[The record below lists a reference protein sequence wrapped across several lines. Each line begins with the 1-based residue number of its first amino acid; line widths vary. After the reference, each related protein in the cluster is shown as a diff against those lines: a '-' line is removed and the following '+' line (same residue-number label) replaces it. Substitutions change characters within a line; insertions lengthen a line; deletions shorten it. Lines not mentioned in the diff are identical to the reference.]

1 MFNNL
6 NVRKKLLV
14 GFGIILILTILI
26 ASFSMIE
33 LKKSNDSLKDL
44 MAGAVKADDLIK
56 EDRINMNIAARY
68 LRDMVIEKDDSNYAA
83 KTAIVQEKIAAIKKS
98 FETLQTMDVLDKDEL
113 NEYQDAME
121 EWFEIGDKVLELLD
135 KNEREEAQKVILEE
149 CTPALDKS
157 IDLVKPLNEETD
169 RIRTE
174 TVNESVQTTN
184 TALIFLLVVSI
195 GAVAAGILLCLKVT
209 QSIVKP
215 VNEVVEAMKGVAN
228 GQMSQELT
236 YQSND
241 ELGVLVENVKMTCT
255 TLEEVVQDLTYRMDQ
270 MAKGNFDPH
279 GNERVYKG
287 DLAPILTSI
296 RQMNHNLSD
305 TLSQVQQISEQ
316 VAEGSDQVSSGAQN
330 LSEASAEQAS
340 SVEELAATITEIS
353 ENIQRTADNAKEAS
367 DKVYCAQNELT
378 VSNEQMQDMIQA
390 MAEISHKSED
400 IGKIIKTI
408 EDIAFQTNI
417 LALNAAVEAARAGEA
432 GRGFAVVADEV
443 RNLASKSAEA
453 AKNTTGLIEGTIE
466 AVNNGTDIANRTAD
480 SLMATV
486 ESTKAAVT
494 YVDDISSSAA
504 EQAESIFQVRQGV
517 DQIAG
522 IVQTNSATAEES
534 AAASEELSAQS
545 QTLKNLVGV
554 FNLRKDIKGFSGV
567 TPPMMKTPSVPVRA
581 PHIASIKRYE
591 WEPGLETGN
600 RLIDSQ
606 HKELIEKIND
616 LLEACASGNGRSE
629 INAMVQHLKDYTKKH
644 FDDEEQLQKRFKYP
658 DRVNHK
664 RYHEEFKE
672 TVRKLSEELERD
684 GASVSLVGK
693 INSSVAE
700 WLITHIKRE
709 DVRVAKH
716 IEEQL

>member
-56 EDRINMNIAARY
+56 ENRINMNIAARY

-83 KTAIVQEKIAAIKKS
+83 KTAIVQEEIAAIKKN

-157 IDLVKPLNEETD
+157 VDLVKPLNEETD

-534 AAASEELSAQS
+534 AAASEELSGQS
-545 QTLKNLVGV
+545 QILKGLVNR
-554 FNLRKDIKGFSGV
+554 FQLRDEDARIGSYGAPDAEV
-567 TPPMMKTPSVPVRA
+567 NSLPEDTYITAPSYDNY
-581 PHIASIKRYE
+581 S
-591 WEPGLETGN
+591 
-600 RLIDSQ
+600 
-606 HKELIEKIND
+606 
-616 LLEACASGNGRSE
+616 
-629 INAMVQHLKDYTKKH
+629 
-644 FDDEEQLQKRFKYP
+644 KY
-658 DRVNHK
+658 
-664 RYHEEFKE
+664 
-672 TVRKLSEELERD
+672 
-684 GASVSLVGK
+684 
-693 INSSVAE
+693 
-700 WLITHIKRE
+700 
-709 DVRVAKH
+709 
-716 IEEQL
+716 

>member
-1 MFNNL
+1 MFSNL

-33 LKKSNDSLKDL
+33 LKKSNDSLEDL
-44 MAGAVKADDLIK
+44 MTGAVKTDDLIK
-56 EDRINMNIAARY
+56 ENRINTNIAARY
-68 LRDMVIEKDDSNYAA
+68 LRDMVIEKDDSNYAK
-83 KTAIVQEKIAAIKKS
+83 KTAIVQEKIAAIKKN
-98 FETLQTMDVLDKDEL
+98 FETLQAMDVLDKDEL
-113 NEYQDAME
+113 NEYQSAIE

-135 KNEREEAQKVILEE
+135 KNEREEAQEVILEE
-149 CTPALDKS
+149 CTPALDKT
-157 IDLVKPLNEETD
+157 IELVKPLNEETD
-169 RIRTE
+169 RIRTG

-255 TLEEVVQDLTYRMDQ
+255 TLEEVVQDLTYLMDQ
-270 MAKGNFDPH
+270 MAKGNFDLH

-545 QTLKNLVGV
+545 QTLKNLVAV
-554 FNLRKDIKGFSGV
+554 FNLRKDVKGFSGV

-581 PHIASIKRYE
+581 PHVASIKRYE

-616 LLEACASGNGRSE
+616 LLEACASGKGRSE
-629 INAMVQHLKDYTKKH
+629 INAMAQFLKDYTKKH

-664 RYHEEFKE
+664 KYHEAFKE

-684 GASVSLVGK
+684 GATVTLVGK

-700 WLITHIKRE
+700 WLINHIKRE

>member
-1 MFNNL
+1 MFSNL

-33 LKKSNDSLKDL
+33 LKKSNDSLEDL
-44 MAGAVKADDLIK
+44 MTGAVKTDDLIK
-56 EDRINMNIAARY
+56 ENRINTNIAARY
-68 LRDMVIEKDDSNYAA
+68 LRDMVIEKDDSNYAK
-83 KTAIVQEKIAAIKKS
+83 KTAIVQEKIAAIKKN
-98 FETLQTMDVLDKDEL
+98 FETLQAMDVLDKDEL
-113 NEYQDAME
+113 NEYQSAIE

-135 KNEREEAQKVILEE
+135 KNEREEAQEVILEE
-149 CTPALDKS
+149 CTPALDKT
-157 IDLVKPLNEETD
+157 IELVKPLNEETD
-169 RIRTE
+169 RIRTG

-255 TLEEVVQDLTYRMDQ
+255 TLEEVVQDLTYLMDQ
-270 MAKGNFDPH
+270 MAKGNFDLH

-287 DLAPILTSI
+287 ELAPILTSI

-545 QTLKNLVGV
+545 QTLKNLVAV
-554 FNLRKDIKGFSGV
+554 FNLRKDVKGFSGV

-581 PHIASIKRYE
+581 PHVASIKRYE

-600 RLIDSQ
+600 RLIDS
-606 HKELIEKIND
+606 
-616 LLEACASGNGRSE
+616 
-629 INAMVQHLKDYTKKH
+629 
-644 FDDEEQLQKRFKYP
+644 
-658 DRVNHK
+658 
-664 RYHEEFKE
+664 
-672 TVRKLSEELERD
+672 
-684 GASVSLVGK
+684 
-693 INSSVAE
+693 
-700 WLITHIKRE
+700 
-709 DVRVAKH
+709 
-716 IEEQL
+716 

>member
-56 EDRINMNIAARY
+56 ENRINMDIAARY

-83 KTAIVQEKIAAIKKS
+83 KTAIVQEEIAAIKKN

-255 TLEEVVQDLTYRMDQ
+255 TLEEVVQDLTYLMDQ
-270 MAKGNFDPH
+270 MAKGNFDLH

-486 ESTKAAVT
+486 
-494 YVDDISSSAA
+494 
-504 EQAESIFQVRQGV
+504 
-517 DQIAG
+517 
-522 IVQTNSATAEES
+522 
-534 AAASEELSAQS
+534 
-545 QTLKNLVGV
+545 
-554 FNLRKDIKGFSGV
+554 
-567 TPPMMKTPSVPVRA
+567 
-581 PHIASIKRYE
+581 
-591 WEPGLETGN
+591 
-600 RLIDSQ
+600 Q
-606 HKELIEKIND
+606 HK
-616 LLEACASGNGRSE
+616 G
-629 INAMVQHLKDYTKKH
+629 
-644 FDDEEQLQKRFKYP
+644 
-658 DRVNHK
+658 
-664 RYHEEFKE
+664 
-672 TVRKLSEELERD
+672 
-684 GASVSLVGK
+684 
-693 INSSVAE
+693 SSY
-700 WLITHIKRE
+700 LCG
-709 DVRVAKH
+709 
-716 IEEQL
+716 

>member
-1 MFNNL
+1 M
-6 NVRKKLLV
+6 
-14 GFGIILILTILI
+14 
-26 ASFSMIE
+26 
-33 LKKSNDSLKDL
+33 
-44 MAGAVKADDLIK
+44 
-56 EDRINMNIAARY
+56 
-68 LRDMVIEKDDSNYAA
+68 
-83 KTAIVQEKIAAIKKS
+83 
-98 FETLQTMDVLDKDEL
+98 
-113 NEYQDAME
+113 
-121 EWFEIGDKVLELLD
+121 LD

-157 IDLVKPLNEETD
+157 VDLVKPLNEEAD

-534 AAASEELSAQS
+534 AAASEELSGQS
-545 QTLKNLVGV
+545 QILKGLVNR
-554 FNLRKDIKGFSGV
+554 FQLRDEDARIGSYGAPDAEV
-567 TPPMMKTPSVPVRA
+567 NSLPEDTYITAPSYDNY
-581 PHIASIKRYE
+581 S
-591 WEPGLETGN
+591 
-600 RLIDSQ
+600 
-606 HKELIEKIND
+606 
-616 LLEACASGNGRSE
+616 
-629 INAMVQHLKDYTKKH
+629 
-644 FDDEEQLQKRFKYP
+644 KY
-658 DRVNHK
+658 
-664 RYHEEFKE
+664 
-672 TVRKLSEELERD
+672 
-684 GASVSLVGK
+684 
-693 INSSVAE
+693 
-700 WLITHIKRE
+700 
-709 DVRVAKH
+709 
-716 IEEQL
+716 

>member
-56 EDRINMNIAARY
+56 ENRINTNIAARY

-83 KTAIVQEKIAAIKKS
+83 KTAIVQEEIAAIKKN

-157 IDLVKPLNEETD
+157 VDLVKPLNEETD

-534 AAASEELSAQS
+534 AAASEELSGQS
-545 QTLKNLVGV
+545 QILKGLVNR
-554 FNLRKDIKGFSGV
+554 FQLRDEDARIGSYGAPDAEV
-567 TPPMMKTPSVPVRA
+567 NSLPEDTYITAPSYDNY
-581 PHIASIKRYE
+581 S
-591 WEPGLETGN
+591 
-600 RLIDSQ
+600 
-606 HKELIEKIND
+606 
-616 LLEACASGNGRSE
+616 
-629 INAMVQHLKDYTKKH
+629 
-644 FDDEEQLQKRFKYP
+644 KY
-658 DRVNHK
+658 
-664 RYHEEFKE
+664 
-672 TVRKLSEELERD
+672 
-684 GASVSLVGK
+684 
-693 INSSVAE
+693 
-700 WLITHIKRE
+700 
-709 DVRVAKH
+709 
-716 IEEQL
+716 

>member
-26 ASFSMIE
+26 ASFSRIE

-56 EDRINMNIAARY
+56 ENRINTNIAARY

-83 KTAIVQEKIAAIKKS
+83 KTAIVQEEIAAIKKN

-157 IDLVKPLNEETD
+157 VDLVKPLNEETD

-255 TLEEVVQDLTYRMDQ
+255 TLEEVVQDLTYLMDQ
-270 MAKGNFDPH
+270 MAKGNFDLH

-534 AAASEELSAQS
+534 AAASEELSGQS
-545 QTLKNLVGV
+545 QILKGLVNR
-554 FNLRKDIKGFSGV
+554 FQLRDEDARIGSYGAPDAEV
-567 TPPMMKTPSVPVRA
+567 NSLPEDTYITAPSYDNY
-581 PHIASIKRYE
+581 S
-591 WEPGLETGN
+591 
-600 RLIDSQ
+600 
-606 HKELIEKIND
+606 
-616 LLEACASGNGRSE
+616 
-629 INAMVQHLKDYTKKH
+629 
-644 FDDEEQLQKRFKYP
+644 KY
-658 DRVNHK
+658 
-664 RYHEEFKE
+664 
-672 TVRKLSEELERD
+672 
-684 GASVSLVGK
+684 
-693 INSSVAE
+693 
-700 WLITHIKRE
+700 
-709 DVRVAKH
+709 
-716 IEEQL
+716 

>member
-26 ASFSMIE
+26 ASFSRIE

-56 EDRINMNIAARY
+56 ENRINMNIAARY

-83 KTAIVQEKIAAIKKS
+83 KTAIVQEEIAAIKKN

-157 IDLVKPLNEETD
+157 VDLVKPLNEETD

-534 AAASEELSAQS
+534 AAASEELSGQS
-545 QTLKNLVGV
+545 QILKGLVNR
-554 FNLRKDIKGFSGV
+554 FQLRDEDARIGSYGAPDAEV
-567 TPPMMKTPSVPVRA
+567 NSLPEDTYITAPSYDNY
-581 PHIASIKRYE
+581 S
-591 WEPGLETGN
+591 
-600 RLIDSQ
+600 
-606 HKELIEKIND
+606 
-616 LLEACASGNGRSE
+616 
-629 INAMVQHLKDYTKKH
+629 
-644 FDDEEQLQKRFKYP
+644 KY
-658 DRVNHK
+658 
-664 RYHEEFKE
+664 
-672 TVRKLSEELERD
+672 
-684 GASVSLVGK
+684 
-693 INSSVAE
+693 
-700 WLITHIKRE
+700 
-709 DVRVAKH
+709 
-716 IEEQL
+716 

>member
-1 MFNNL
+1 MFSNL

-33 LKKSNDSLKDL
+33 LKKSNDSLEDL
-44 MAGAVKADDLIK
+44 MTGAVKTDDLIK
-56 EDRINMNIAARY
+56 ENRINTNIAARY
-68 LRDMVIEKDDSNYAA
+68 LRDMVIEKDDSNYAK
-83 KTAIVQEKIAAIKKS
+83 KTAIVQEKIAAIKKN
-98 FETLQTMDVLDKDEL
+98 FETLQAMDVLDKDEL
-113 NEYQDAME
+113 NEYQSAIE

-135 KNEREEAQKVILEE
+135 KNEREEAQEVILEE
-149 CTPALDKS
+149 CTPALDKT
-157 IDLVKPLNEETD
+157 IELVKPLNEETD
-169 RIRTE
+169 RIRTG

-255 TLEEVVQDLTYRMDQ
+255 TLEEVVQDLTYLMDQ
-270 MAKGNFDPH
+270 MAKGNFDLH

-545 QTLKNLVGV
+545 QTLKNLVAV
-554 FNLRKDIKGFSGV
+554 FNLRKDVKGFSGV

-581 PHIASIKRYE
+581 PHVASIKRYE

-600 RLIDSQ
+600 RLIDS
-606 HKELIEKIND
+606 
-616 LLEACASGNGRSE
+616 
-629 INAMVQHLKDYTKKH
+629 
-644 FDDEEQLQKRFKYP
+644 
-658 DRVNHK
+658 
-664 RYHEEFKE
+664 
-672 TVRKLSEELERD
+672 
-684 GASVSLVGK
+684 
-693 INSSVAE
+693 
-700 WLITHIKRE
+700 
-709 DVRVAKH
+709 
-716 IEEQL
+716 

>member
-1 MFNNL
+1 MFSNL

-33 LKKSNDSLKDL
+33 LKKSNDSLEDL
-44 MAGAVKADDLIK
+44 MTGAVKTDDLIK
-56 EDRINMNIAARY
+56 ENRINTNIAARY
-68 LRDMVIEKDDSNYAA
+68 LRDMVIEKDDSNYAK
-83 KTAIVQEKIAAIKKS
+83 KTAIVQEKIAAIKKN
-98 FETLQTMDVLDKDEL
+98 FETLQAMDVLDKDEL
-113 NEYQDAME
+113 NEYQSAIE

-135 KNEREEAQKVILEE
+135 KNEREEAQEVILEE
-149 CTPALDKS
+149 CTPALDKT
-157 IDLVKPLNEETD
+157 IELVKPLNEETD
-169 RIRTE
+169 RIRTG

-255 TLEEVVQDLTYRMDQ
+255 TLEEVVQDLTYLMDQ
-270 MAKGNFDPH
+270 MAKGNFDLH

-545 QTLKNLVGV
+545 QTLKNLVAV
-554 FNLRKDIKGFSGV
+554 FNLRKDVKGFSGV

-581 PHIASIKRYE
+581 PHVASIKRYE
-591 WEPGLETGN
+591 
-600 RLIDSQ
+600 
-606 HKELIEKIND
+606 
-616 LLEACASGNGRSE
+616 
-629 INAMVQHLKDYTKKH
+629 
-644 FDDEEQLQKRFKYP
+644 
-658 DRVNHK
+658 
-664 RYHEEFKE
+664 
-672 TVRKLSEELERD
+672 
-684 GASVSLVGK
+684 
-693 INSSVAE
+693 
-700 WLITHIKRE
+700 
-709 DVRVAKH
+709 
-716 IEEQL
+716 

>member
-26 ASFSMIE
+26 ASFSRIE

-56 EDRINMNIAARY
+56 ENRINMNIAARY

-83 KTAIVQEKIAAIKKS
+83 KTAIVQEEIAAIKKN

-157 IDLVKPLNEETD
+157 VDLVKPLNEEAD

-534 AAASEELSAQS
+534 AAASEELSGQS
-545 QTLKNLVGV
+545 QILKGLVNR
-554 FNLRKDIKGFSGV
+554 FQLRDEDARIGSYGAPDAEV
-567 TPPMMKTPSVPVRA
+567 NSLPEDTYITAPSYDNY
-581 PHIASIKRYE
+581 S
-591 WEPGLETGN
+591 
-600 RLIDSQ
+600 
-606 HKELIEKIND
+606 
-616 LLEACASGNGRSE
+616 
-629 INAMVQHLKDYTKKH
+629 
-644 FDDEEQLQKRFKYP
+644 KY
-658 DRVNHK
+658 
-664 RYHEEFKE
+664 
-672 TVRKLSEELERD
+672 
-684 GASVSLVGK
+684 
-693 INSSVAE
+693 
-700 WLITHIKRE
+700 
-709 DVRVAKH
+709 
-716 IEEQL
+716 